1 MFSIFQKNRDVLFI
15 WIPKAA
21 GSSIYKALNDSRYKC
36 RRLLNREKNG
46 AIESP
51 YTDFD
56 NKGIVTFGHTSI
68 DALIDNAIMEKD
80 FFESAFKFCFVR
92 NPWDRLVSLFF
103 YRGLN
108 EKYESFRQ
116 FCMTFKDQVIEP
128 IGLYNS
134 KLNSQYN
141 DQISWI
147 IGKNGRLLVDFI
159 GRYERLEE
167 DFEKICSI
175 LGIRGK
181 LPHKNVTKH
190 LNYKEYYDSL
200 TIEIVKE
207 KYRRDIEFLGY
218 DFCD

>member
-1 MFSIFQKNRDVLFI
+1 MFSYFQKNRDVLFV

-68 DALIDNAIMEKD
+68 DALIDNAIMNKD

-92 NPWDRLVSLFF
+92 NPWERLVSLFF

-108 EKYESFRQ
+108 EKYESFHQ

-175 LGIRGK
+175 LGIRKK
-181 LPHKNVTKH
+181 LPRRNVTKH

-200 TIEIVKE
+200 TIEIVRGR
-207 KYRRDIEFLGY
+207 YRRDIEFLGY
-218 DFCD
+218 DFCE